1 MVRRR
6 GGLIALALLVLLLL
20 GWWGLRKLVRPEVS
34 NVVALQP
41 EARQQERLSTRL
53 LDGQGDWLRLDVL
66 SDQVIDQVSYSK
78 SSNDVL
84 RNRRFV
90 NTATGEQRKLFP
102 GLGQLLMAPRDLHEG
117 EDLTDGRNGSRSGAV
132 YATLYRV
139 VDRDSNGDGR
149 LSRQDASQLI
159 ITRPDGRDAVTL
171 HSMAQAAPSGVSQD
185 WREAVVVRRGDV
197 LFLQSAPDAQGA
209 STIVRFDVRNW
220 KLQTPWPVPA
230 PQ

>member
-1 MVRRR
+1 MKRR
-6 GGLIALALLVLLLL
+6 GWLIAVVLLLVLLLL
-20 GWWGLRKLVRPEVS
+20 GWWGLRKLARPQVS
-34 NVVALQP
+34 NVLALQP

-53 LDGQGDWLRLDVL
+53 LDVQGDWLRLDVV
-66 SDQVIDQVSYSK
+66 SDQVIDQGSYSK
-78 SSNDVL
+78 SSSDVL

-90 NTATGEQRKLFP
+90 NTATGEQRSLFP
-102 GLGQLLMAPRDLHEG
+102 GLGQLLMAPRDLRESDDEVASHS
-117 EDLTDGRNGSRSGAV
+117 NRSGAV

-171 HSMAQAAPSGVSQD
+171 YSLAQAASGVSQD
-185 WREAVVVRRGDV
+185 WRDAMVLRRGDA

-209 STIVRFDVRNW
+209 STIVRFDVRSW